1 MPHKAH
7 GCGSPDDWLRHAQSD
22 LALARAGRAQGVL
35 LGDLCFHL
43 QQCVEKCL
51 KAVLVQCH
59 VSFPYTHNIA
69 VLITLL
75 RKSKSK
81 WPKKLD
87 RCAELTDYAVR
98 TRYPGET
105 NPITV
110 VEYQQALT
118 IAGKV
123 LAWATTAI
131 YANARSNTD
140 LK

>member
-1 MPHKAH
+1 MASDFS
-7 GCGSPDDWLRHAQSD
+7 GCGSPDDWLRHARSD

-43 QQCVEKCL
+43 QQCVEKSL
-51 KAVLVQCH
+51 KAVLVQGN
-59 VSFPYTHNIA
+59 VPFPYTHNIS

-75 RKSKSK
+75 RKVKTK
-81 WPKKLD
+81 WPKTLN

-105 NPITV
+105 DPVTTA
-110 VEYQQALT
+110 EYRQALT

-123 LAWATTAI
+123 LTWANIAVDR
-131 YANARSNTD
+131 NAKSKKR
-140 LK
+140 